1 MRVPTYFCRSS
12 VDKSSS
18 IRWSKCTALSSPS
31 ITGYPSTITDPSAE
45 YIVGHAGPTSAS
57 GTILDACKPS
67 GRRPAVADSWSIPR
81 FLESVYA
88 DLTTPNGIS
97 QAVSHVVSQAD
108 LLAFPQA
115 ISFLTCSHASWLA
128 STFGISLKTSP
139 VVAVFPMPA
148 VAANML

>member
-12 VDKSSS
+12 VDTSSS

-97 QAVSHVVSQAD
+97 QVSSQAVSHVVS
-108 LLAFPQA
+108 QA

-139 VVAVFPMPA
+139 VIAVFPMPA